1 MGALPCQARVWHVLS
16 VSPSLMSGSVDPS
29 DLTWRFASQSQCE
42 NLSWSL
48 TIISVFRNEFSFYRF
63 IVCRDLALAV
73 ISSQMSYLL
82 GFLQSELLFVQQV
95 LGPWLFVGQ
104 DVYRC
109 TLRVINIWA
118 ASNTVTDQM
127 EVARGE
133 SWERGEERKG
143 KERKVWWVVWWLN

>member
-1 MGALPCQARVWHVLS
+1 MSLVFTDLLSGETLVW
-16 VSPSLMSGSVDPS
+16 
-29 DLTWRFASQSQCE
+29 
-42 NLSWSL
+42 
-48 TIISVFRNEFSFYRF
+48 
-63 IVCRDLALAV
+63 AV

-133 SWERGEERKG
+133 RRELRERREERKARCG
-143 KERKVWWVVWWLN
+143 EWCGDSIKPFKVTDNAGPVKWGDGRYLFMGVSSQSAVLLSL